1 MGDERGGSLVLGIL
15 RDVADLIAGLDR
27 AFAEEAWPAKLGMAG
42 AERPGVFKSQ
52 APQVA
57 LRTHLAA

>member
-27 AFAEEAWPAKLGMAG
+27 ALAEEARQAKLGMAS
-42 AERPGVFKSQ
+42 AKVPGFFKSQ
-52 APQVA
+52 SPQVSI
-57 LRTHLAA
+57 RPHLAA